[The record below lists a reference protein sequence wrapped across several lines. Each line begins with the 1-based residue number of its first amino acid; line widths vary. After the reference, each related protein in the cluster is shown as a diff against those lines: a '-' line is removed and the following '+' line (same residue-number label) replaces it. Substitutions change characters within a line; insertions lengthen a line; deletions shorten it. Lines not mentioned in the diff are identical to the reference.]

1 MKKIL
6 FIVVLLLGVE
16 ATTHGQSQ
24 ELFVSATNTAVD
36 GYVTVGGLYNNWGLY
51 LGVPFYEKQLINQ
64 QTGSLS
70 SKMKFGVMRM
80 LKPNKLIGGLGI
92 QPVDNENKINA
103 FIGYNPLKST
113 DMKLWIIGN
122 ITNDTFTPGLGLSYR
137 LK

>member
-24 ELFVSATNTAVD
+24 ELFVSATNKAVD